1 MSDFAAKN
9 YSGLME
15 AYASIYQQPNQV
27 IEEQVDQ
34 EIYFEDLEV
43 DTDIMVDLLVDRLI
57 IEGYANTDDQALNM
71 IPHMSDAWL
80 DTVVGNFVLEESF
93 IDVVNSA
100 VEEGYDLSSYTAN
113 ELFEDYIGHFNN
125 YLTEG
130 HRMDLHEALPLLAA
144 PLLANPATWAAGAG
158 LAAGAA
164 YAGKKALDAYRQMRT
179 GTDAASQRWLQT
191 GSYASTKDKPTQK
204 PAQDQRRIQ
213 QAKQRVLQRQ
223 QQQPAA
229 QPPAAQPQPAKPPT
243 LTREKVA
250 PKGSS
255 GTSTGGTPQGQPGGG
270 DKKPEWM
277 KNFTDTLFKKGEKK
291 PPSPMMQQAKQKA
304 AEVAGTAARKI
315 AKGALG
321 LGIGGA
327 VDQGLFGGIGGK
339 LTRDFTRFSR
349 GAGPGYEQ
357 LKREL
362 KGEPAPAPKP
372 PAVDTEA
379 EKKRIQN
386 LFK

>member
-1 MSDFAAKN
+1 MSEITPKN
-9 YSGLME
+9 YNGLME
-15 AYASIYQQPNQV
+15 AYASIYSKPEQTTQEQL
-27 IEEQVDQ
+27 EE
-34 EIYFEDLEV
+34 EICFEDLEV
-43 DTDIMVDLLVDRLI
+43 DNDLVVDLVVERLI
-57 IEGYANTDDQALNM
+57 VEGYADTEDQALNM
-71 IPHMSDAWL
+71 IPHMSDVWL
-80 DTVVGNFVLEESF
+80 DNVVGNFVLEESF
-93 IDVVNSA
+93 VDVVNSL
-100 VEEGYDLSSYTAN
+100 VEEGYDLSSYTVD

-125 YLTEG
+125 CLTEDY
-130 HRMDLHEALPLLAA
+130 RMDLHEVIPLLAA
-144 PLLANPATWAAGAG
+144 PILANPATWAAGAALG
-158 LAAGAA
+158 AGAL
-164 YAGKKALDAYRQMRT
+164 YAGKRAFDAYRQMRS
-179 GTDAASQRWLQT
+179 GTSAEGERWLQQ
-191 GSYASTKDKPTQK
+191 GVLQAKTKDKPSQK
-204 PAQDQRRIQ
+204 PAQDQRRLQ
-213 QAKQRVLQRQ
+213 QARQRVLQRQ
-223 QQQPAA
+223 QQQ
-229 QPPAAQPQPAKPPT
+229 QQPAAQPQPAKPPT

-270 DKKPEWM
+270 DKKPEWV
-277 KNFTDTLFKKGEKK
+277 KNFTDALFKKGEKK

-362 KGEPAPAPKP
+362 KGEPAPEPKP

>member
-43 DTDIMVDLLVDRLI
+43 DTDIMVDLLVERLI
-57 IEGYANTDDQALNM
+57 VEGYANTEDQALNM

-93 IDVVNSA
+93 IDVVNSV
-100 VEEGYDLSSYTAN
+100 VEEGYDLSSYTVD
-113 ELFEDYIGHFNN
+113 ELYEEYVGHFNN
-125 YLTEG
+125 YLNED
-130 HRMDLHEALPLLAA
+130 HSMDLHEAIPLLAA

-158 LAAGAA
+158 LAAGIG
-164 YAGKKALDAYRQMRT
+164 YAGKKALDAYRQMRS
-179 GTDAASQRWLQT
+179 GTSAEGERWLQQGVLQART
-191 GSYASTKDKPTQK
+191 RKQS
-204 PAQDQRRIQ
+204 QDQRRLQ
-213 QAKQRVLQRQ
+213 QGKERVLQRQ
-223 QQQPAA
+223 QQKAAQQPAA
-229 QPPAAQPQPAKPPT
+229 PAQPAKPPT

-277 KNFTDTLFKKGEKK
+277 KNFTDALFKKGQKK

-327 VDQGLFGGIGGK
+327 VDQGLLGGFGGK
-339 LTRDFTRFSR
+339 VTRDLTRLSR

-357 LKREL
+357 LKRELKGL